1 MEFERFFILIVKIH
15 MKKIIAL
22 VLCITAFHT
31 KATET
36 EKQVKTKPDKIVVF
50 TQGAQIHRNALVNV
64 VPGQN
69 TIVFTGLENCI
80 NTSAIQVGGTGGFI
94 ITDIQHIVF
103 YPEFEKAKENGDAKF
118 KKYLKNIAD
127 SIKELD
133 YVLEDINSKSEAL
146 YTEKNVLLNYNLY
159 KGISKK
165 DSIAYLKDGLS
176 FLREKLYNINSELL
190 KIKKERE
197 KIQIKKSA
205 LNQRQIDI
213 NNELA
218 NQNNVGETERVD
230 YRVIVHLIS
239 ETASQANLNFNYY
252 ITSAG
257 WTPSYDLRALSTEQN
272 VKLTFKAQIHQQ
284 SGIDWSNV
292 KLVLSTANPNRS
304 YDIPQ
309 LSPWYLGLNTY
320 RKQKPKTLSYE
331 GYGDA
336 KAAGAISREDLD
348 EVVVKETEKD
358 AEFAYNY
365 VAVNENLI
373 ETEYEIKLNYNIPT
387 DGKEHYAAIM
397 VKDLKTQY
405 RYKAIPKLNN
415 NVYLTA
421 IIPDWEEVIAMAGQ
435 ASIYYDGSYIGTTG
449 LNPGGVED
457 TVQLSL
463 GIDKNVAIKR
473 AKVKDKSFEK
483 FFDNDKVHQYTYEIT
498 MKNSRA
504 QKIEIDIEDQL
515 PLSQDKNIVIE
526 KKELSGAKYEEIS
539 GILKW
544 RTTVGAK
551 DSKKLTLS
559 YQVKSPKNSQIAFA
573 YN

>member
-1 MEFERFFILIVKIH
+1 

-22 VLCITAFHT
+22 VLSITAFYT
-31 KATET
+31 KATEI

-50 TQGAQIHRNALVNV
+50 TQGAQVHRNAV
-64 VPGQN
+64 VSVIPGQN

-118 KKYLKNIAD
+118 KKYLKNITD

-133 YVLEDINSKSEAL
+133 YVLEDINSKSDAL
-146 YTEKNVLLNYNLY
+146 LTEKNVLLNYNLY

-165 DSIAYLKDGLS
+165 DSIAYLKDGLT

-197 KIQIKKSA
+197 KIQIKKDA
-205 LNQRQIDI
+205 LNQRQKDI

-230 YRVIVHLIS
+230 YRVIVHLIA
-239 ETASQANLNFNYY
+239 ETAGQANLNFNYY
-252 ITSAG
+252 ITNAG

-309 LSPWYLGLNTY
+309 LSPWYLGFNNY
-320 RKQKPKTLSYE
+320 RKQKPKSLS
-331 GYGDA
+331 GYGTYDS
-336 KAAGAISREDLD
+336 KAAGAVAMNREELEEIAILD
-348 EVVVKETEKD
+348 KEKA
-358 AEFAYNY
+358 AEYAFNY

-435 ASIYYDGSYIGTTG
+435 ASIYYDGSYIGTTA

-526 KKELSGAKYEEIS
+526 KKELSGAKYEEIT

-559 YQVKSPKNSQIAFA
+559 YQVKSPKNSSVAFA